1 MRKVSK
7 SPAFLRH
14 TGSRRPLPMEIALI
28 AWLCMVTVTSAEETS
43 DTHPN
48 EAPKRAA
55 PDSVAALVVSVTSC
69 AALHVVAMRAL
80 TDIGHTVNAE
90 TARTRARADQVTAMY
105 LLAQE
110 RIAMGGAPQPLASF
124 EPYVQQLMAG
134 SLEQMAAI
142 ISSGDVA
149 RFRSEEDFCATLLPL
164 ESEVAAKLSA
174 Q

>member
-1 MRKVSK
+1 MLKVSH
-7 SPAFLRH
+7 SFL
-14 TGSRRPLPMEIALI
+14 LPTTLHRALAVEIALV
-28 AWLCMVTVTSAEETS
+28 AWLSMVAVTSAEETS
-43 DTHPN
+43 DANSN

-69 AALHVVAMRAL
+69 AALHVVSMRAL
-80 TDIGHTVNAE
+80 TDLGHTANAE

-134 SLEQMAAI
+134 SLERMAAI

-149 RFRSEEDFCATLLPL
+149 RFRNEEEFCASLLPL
-164 ESEVAAKLSA
+164 ENEVAAKLSA
-174 Q
+174 H